1 MKTKL
6 NNTVKKLDAIVT
18 ALVSQ
23 YCSCEEGVEKSMIAW
38 ARNDI
43 VEALMLLKRAGDC
56 LK

>member
-6 NNTVKKLDAIVT
+6 NNTMKRLDAIVT
-18 ALVSQ
+18 DIESQ

-56 LK
+56 LR